1 MKRMML
7 VLAVLVLFAGS
18 AFAQGTIKLEG
29 TIKLG
34 GIWTLADITGK
45 QGSAAAQL
53 AVDEINAAGGVLG
66 KKLELIVVDDEGK
79 ADKAAAAVEK
89 LATVDKV
96 DVFIGGMASGAEL
109 GKIPAFKKYGK
120 VVMSTGAAGS
130 ATVEKALG
138 PSPESDFYFHLHPW
152 DYNQGA
158 SYAEGWDAIQKK
170 YPQIQIKKIFLAYEE
185 GAFGKS
191 SWDATKVLFGSDKR
205 YTVDGASFKSALLG
219 GGDYTAVLEAA
230 KEFKPDLY
238 IWAGYDADALPMLE
252 QAKAMKFSPGIYL
265 GAPPGWPIGFGSSKL
280 ARNVMLYGM
289 WSPAINDINQ
299 VSAKFYKN
307 YIAKFKEEPATY
319 FAPLAY
325 SAVYI
330 VAEGIKAAG
339 TTETGPLVKALEQTK
354 YVSPLGEVITFKPSN
369 IIKHQGITRQK
380 ILQWQNGIQEVIWPF
395 ETATAEPVYPFPA
408 WK

>member
-18 AFAQGTIKLEG
+18 AFAQGTTKLEG

-96 DVFIGGMASGAEL
+96 DVFVGGMASGAAL

-205 YTVDGASFKSALLG
+205 YTIDGASFKSALLG

-230 KEFKPDLY
+230 KAFKPDLF

-289 WSPAINDINQ
+289 WSPAINDINP

-307 YIAKFKEEPATY
+307 YIAKYREEPATY

>member
-1 MKRMML
+1 MKRLMT
-7 VLAVLVLFAGS
+7 VLAVLLLLGGS
-18 AFAQGTIKLEG
+18 VFAQNTIK
-29 TIKLG
+29 IG

-53 AVDEINAAGGVLG
+53 AVEEINKAGGING
-66 KKLELIVVDDEGK
+66 KLLELIVVDDEGK

-96 DVFIGGMASGAEL
+96 DVFVGGMGSGAEL

-170 YPQIQIKKIFLAYEE
+170 YPNIQIKKIFLAYEE

-205 YTVDGASFKSALLG
+205 YTIDGAPFKSALLG
-219 GGDYTAVLEAA
+219 GGDYTAVLESA
-230 KEFKPDLY
+230 KAFKPDLFL
-238 IWAGYDADALPMLE
+238 WAGYDADALPLLE
-252 QAKAMKFSPGIYL
+252 QSKAMKFTPGIYL

-280 ARNVMLYGM
+280 SRNVMLYGM
-289 WSPAINDINQ
+289 WSPAMNENNAA
-299 VSAKFYKN
+299 SAKFYKA
-307 YIAKFKEEPATY
+307 YVAKFKEEPATY

-325 SAVYI
+325 SAIYI
-330 VAEGIKAAG
+330 LADGIKAAG
-339 TTETGPLVKALEQTK
+339 TTETAPLVKALEATK
-354 YVSPLGEVITFKPSN
+354 YASPLGELITFKPSN

-380 ILQWQNGIQEVIWPF
+380 ILQWQNGFQEVIWPF
-395 ETATAEPVYPFPA
+395 EAATAEPVYPFPA

>member
-18 AFAQGTIKLEG
+18 AFAQG

-130 ATVEKALG
+130 AIVEKALG

-191 SWDATKVLFGSDKR
+191 SWDATKALFGSDKR

>member
-1 MKRMML
+1 MKKRMML
-7 VLAVLVLFAGS
+7 ALAVLALIAGS
-18 AFAQGTIKLEG
+18 AYAQGTIK
-29 TIKLG
+29 IG

-96 DVFIGGMASGAEL
+96 DVFVGGMASGAEL
-109 GKIPAFKKYGK
+109 GKIPAFKKYNK

-138 PSPESDFYFHLHPW
+138 PSPDSDFYFHLHPW

-170 YPQIQIKKIFLAYEE
+170 YSNIQIKKIFLAYEE

-191 SWDATKVLFGSDKR
+191 SWDATKILFGSDKR
-205 YTVDGASFKSALLG
+205 YTIDGASFKSALLG

-230 KEFKPDLY
+230 KAFKPDLFL
-238 IWAGYDADALPMLE
+238 WAGYDADALPLLE
-252 QAKAMKFSPGIYL
+252 QSKAMKFSPGIYL
-265 GAPPGWPIGFGSSKL
+265 GAPPGWPIDFGASKL
-280 ARNVMLYGM
+280 SPNVMLYGM
-289 WSPAINDINQ
+289 WSTAMNNNNPS
-299 VSAKFYKN
+299 SAKFFKN
-307 YIAKFKEEPATY
+307 YVAKYKEEPATY

-325 SAVYI
+325 SAVFI
-330 VAEGIKAAG
+330 LADGIKAAG
-339 TTETGPLVKALEQTK
+339 TTETAALVKALEATK
-354 YVSPLGEVITFKPSN
+354 YASPRGETITFTPST

-380 ILQWQNGIQEVIWPF
+380 ILQWQNGDQQVIWPF
-395 ETATAEPVYPFPA
+395 EAATAVPVYPFPA

>member
-1 MKRMML
+1 MKRLMI
-7 VLAVLVLFAGS
+7 VLAVLLLLGGS
-18 AFAQGTIKLEG
+18 VFAQNTIK
-29 TIKLG
+29 IG

-53 AVDEINAAGGVLG
+53 AVEEINKAGGING
-66 KKLELIVVDDEGK
+66 KMLELIVVDDEGK

-96 DVFIGGMASGAEL
+96 DVFVGGMGSGAEL

-170 YPQIQIKKIFLAYEE
+170 YPNIQIKKIFLAYEE

-191 SWDATKVLFGSDKR
+191 SWDATKILFGSDKR
-205 YTVDGASFKSALLG
+205 YTIDGAPFKSALLG
-219 GGDYTAVLEAA
+219 GGDYTAVLESA
-230 KEFKPDLY
+230 KAFKPDLFL
-238 IWAGYDADALPMLE
+238 WAGYDADALPLLE
-252 QAKAMKFSPGIYL
+252 QSKAMKFTPGIYL

-280 ARNVMLYGM
+280 SRNVMLYGM
-289 WSPAINDINQ
+289 WSPAMNDNN
-299 VSAKFYKN
+299 VASAKFYKA
-307 YIAKFKEEPATY
+307 YVAKFREEPATY

-325 SAVYI
+325 SAIYI
-330 VAEGIKAAG
+330 LADGIKAAG
-339 TTETGPLVKALEQTK
+339 TTDTAPLVKALEATK
-354 YVSPLGEVITFKPSN
+354 YASPLGELITFKPSN

-380 ILQWQNGIQEVIWPF
+380 ILQWQNGFQEVIWPF
-395 ETATAEPVYPFPA
+395 EAATAEPVYPFPA

>member
-1 MKRMML
+1 MRR
-7 VLAVLVLFAGS
+7 
-18 AFAQGTIKLEG
+18 T
-29 TIKLG
+29 G
-34 GIWTLADITGK
+34 GIHEKND
-45 QGSAAAQL
+45 
-53 AVDEINAAGGVLG
+53 AGACGARAICG
-66 KKLELIVVDDEGK
+66 QRIRAGNHQAGLELIVVDDEGK

-307 YIAKFKEEPATY
+307 YIAKFREEPATY

>member
-1 MKRMML
+1 MKRLMT
-7 VLAVLVLFAGS
+7 VLAVLLLLGGS
-18 AFAQGTIKLEG
+18 VFAQNTIK
-29 TIKLG
+29 IG

-53 AVDEINAAGGVLG
+53 AVEEINKAGGING
-66 KKLELIVVDDEGK
+66 KMLELIVVDDEGK

-96 DVFIGGMASGAEL
+96 DVFVGGMGSGAEL

-170 YPQIQIKKIFLAYEE
+170 YPNIQIKKIFLAYEE

-205 YTVDGASFKSALLG
+205 YTIDGAPFKSALLG
-219 GGDYTAVLEAA
+219 GGDYTAVLESA
-230 KEFKPDLY
+230 KAFKPDLFL
-238 IWAGYDADALPMLE
+238 WAGYDADALPLLE
-252 QAKAMKFSPGIYL
+252 QSKAMKFTPGIYL

-280 ARNVMLYGM
+280 SRNVMLYGM
-289 WSPAINDINQ
+289 WSPAMNENNAA
-299 VSAKFYKN
+299 SAKFYKA
-307 YIAKFKEEPATY
+307 YVAKFKEEPATY

-325 SAVYI
+325 SAIYI
-330 VAEGIKAAG
+330 LADGIKAAG
-339 TTETGPLVKALEQTK
+339 TTETAPLVKALEATK
-354 YVSPLGEVITFKPSN
+354 YASPLGELITFKPSN

-380 ILQWQNGIQEVIWPF
+380 ILQWQDGFQEVIWPF
-395 ETATAEPVYPFPA
+395 EAATAEPIYPFPA

>member
-1 MKRMML
+1 MKRLMT
-7 VLAVLVLFAGS
+7 VLAVLLLLGGS
-18 AFAQGTIKLEG
+18 VFAQNTIK
-29 TIKLG
+29 IG

-53 AVDEINAAGGVLG
+53 AVEEINKAGGING
-66 KKLELIVVDDEGK
+66 KMLELIVVDDEGK

-96 DVFIGGMASGAEL
+96 DVFVGGMGSGAEL

-170 YPQIQIKKIFLAYEE
+170 YPNIQIKKIFLAYEE

-205 YTVDGASFKSALLG
+205 YTIDGAPFKSALLG
-219 GGDYTAVLEAA
+219 GGDYTAVLESA
-230 KEFKPDLY
+230 KAFKPDLFL
-238 IWAGYDADALPMLE
+238 WAGYDADALPLLE
-252 QAKAMKFSPGIYL
+252 QSKAMKFTPGIYL

-280 ARNVMLYGM
+280 SRNVMLYGM
-289 WSPAINDINQ
+289 WSPAMNENNAA
-299 VSAKFYKN
+299 SAKFYKA
-307 YIAKFKEEPATY
+307 YVAKFKEEPATY

-325 SAVYI
+325 SAIYI
-330 VAEGIKAAG
+330 LADGIKAAG
-339 TTETGPLVKALEQTK
+339 TTETAPLVKALEATK
-354 YVSPLGEVITFKPSN
+354 YASPLGELITFKPSN

-380 ILQWQNGIQEVIWPF
+380 ILQWQNGFQEVIWPF
-395 ETATAEPVYPFPA
+395 EAATAEPVYPFPA

>member
-18 AFAQGTIKLEG
+18 AFAQGTTKLEG

-96 DVFIGGMASGAEL
+96 DVFVGGMASGAEL

-205 YTVDGASFKSALLG
+205 YTIDGASFKSALLG

-230 KEFKPDLY
+230 KAFKPDLF

-289 WSPAINDINQ
+289 WSPAINDINP

-307 YIAKFKEEPATY
+307 YIAKYREEPATY

>member
-18 AFAQGTIKLEG
+18 AFAQGTIK
-29 TIKLG
+29 IG

-45 QGSAAAQL
+45 QGSAAAQM
-53 AVDEINAAGGVLG
+53 AVEEINAAGGVLG

-96 DVFIGGMASGAEL
+96 DVFVGGMASGAEL

-307 YIAKFKEEPATY
+307 YIAKFREEPATY

-325 SAVYI
+325 SAVY
-330 VAEGIKAAG
+330 VLAEGIKAAG

-395 ETATAEPVYPFPA
+395 EAATAEPVYPFPA

>member
-18 AFAQGTIKLEG
+18 AFAQGTTKLEG

-53 AVDEINAAGGVLG
+53 AVDEINAAGGVLD

-191 SWDATKVLFGSDKR
+191 SWDATKALFGSDKR
-205 YTVDGASFKSALLG
+205 YTIDGASFKSALLG
-219 GGDYTAVLEAA
+219 GGDYTAVLQAA
-230 KEFKPDLY
+230 KAFKPDLF

-289 WSPAINDINQ
+289 WSPAINDINP

-307 YIAKFKEEPATY
+307 YIAKYREEPATY

>member
-1 MKRMML
+1 MKKSML
-7 VLAVLVLFAGS
+7 VVAVLLILAGS
-18 AFAQGTIKLEG
+18 AFAQTIK
-29 TIKLG
+29 IG

-53 AVDEINAAGGVLG
+53 AVEEINAAGGVLG

-96 DVFIGGMASGAEL
+96 EVFIGGMASGAEL

-120 VVMSTGAAGS
+120 VVVSTGAAAS

-205 YTVDGASFKSALLG
+205 YTIDGASFKSALLG

-230 KEFKPDLY
+230 KAFKPDLF

-289 WSPAINDINQ
+289 WSPAINDINP

-307 YIAKFKEEPATY
+307 YIAKYKEEPATY

-325 SAVYI
+325 SAVY
-330 VAEGIKAAG
+330 VLAEGIKAAG
-339 TTETGPLVKALEQTK
+339 TTETGPLVKALEKTN
-354 YVSPLGEVITFKPSN
+354 YLSPLGEVITFKPSN

>member
-1 MKRMML
+1 MKRLMT
-7 VLAVLVLFAGS
+7 VLAVLLLLGGS
-18 AFAQGTIKLEG
+18 VFAQNTIK
-29 TIKLG
+29 IG

-53 AVDEINAAGGVLG
+53 AVEEINKAGGING
-66 KKLELIVVDDEGK
+66 KMLELIVVDDEGK

-96 DVFIGGMASGAEL
+96 DVFVGGMGSGAEL

-158 SYAEGWDAIQKK
+158 SYAEGWDAIQKQ
-170 YPQIQIKKIFLAYEE
+170 YPNIQIKKIFLAYEE

-205 YTVDGASFKSALLG
+205 YTIDGAPFKSALFG
-219 GGDYTAVLEAA
+219 GGDYTAVLESA
-230 KEFKPDLY
+230 KAFKPDLFL
-238 IWAGYDADALPMLE
+238 WAGYDADALPLLE
-252 QAKAMKFSPGIYL
+252 QSKAMKFTPGIYL

-280 ARNVMLYGM
+280 SRNVMLYGM
-289 WSPAINDINQ
+289 WSPAMNENNAA
-299 VSAKFYKN
+299 SAKFYKA
-307 YIAKFKEEPATY
+307 YVAKFKEEPATY

-325 SAVYI
+325 SAIYI
-330 VAEGIKAAG
+330 LADGIKAAG
-339 TTETGPLVKALEQTK
+339 TTETAPLVKALEATK
-354 YVSPLGEVITFKPSN
+354 YASPLGELITFKPSN

-380 ILQWQNGIQEVIWPF
+380 ILQWQDGFQEVIWPF
-395 ETATAEPVYPFPA
+395 EAATAEPIYPFPA

>member
-1 MKRMML
+1 MML
-7 VLAVLVLFAGS
+7 ALAVLAILAGS
-18 AFAQGTIKLEG
+18 AYAQGTIK
-29 TIKLG
+29 IG

-96 DVFIGGMASGAEL
+96 DVFVGGMASGAEL

-158 SYAEGWDAIQKK
+158 SYAEGWNAIQQK
-170 YPQIQIKKIFLAYEE
+170 YPNIQIKKIFLAYEE

-191 SWDATKVLFGSDKR
+191 SWDATKVLFGGDNR
-205 YTVDGASFKSALLG
+205 YIVDGASFKSALLG

-230 KEFKPDLY
+230 KAFKPDLFL
-238 IWAGYDADALPMLE
+238 WAGYDADALPLLE
-252 QAKAMKFSPGIYL
+252 QSKAMKFSPGIYL

-280 ARNVMLYGM
+280 SRNVMLYGM
-289 WSPAINDINQ
+289 WSTAMNDNNPA
-299 VSAKFYKN
+299 SAKFYKN
-307 YIAKFKEEPATY
+307 YVAKYKEEPATY

-330 VAEGIKAAG
+330 LVDGIKAAG
-339 TTETGPLVKALEQTK
+339 TTETAPLVKALEATK
-354 YVSPLGEVITFKPSN
+354 YASPLGETITFKPSN

-380 ILQWQNGIQEVIWPF
+380 ILQWQDGFQEVIWPF
-395 ETATAEPVYPFPA
+395 EAATAAPVYPFPA

>member
-18 AFAQGTIKLEG
+18 AFAQG

>member
-1 MKRMML
+1 MKRLMT
-7 VLAVLVLFAGS
+7 VLAVLLLLGGS
-18 AFAQGTIKLEG
+18 VFAQNTIK
-29 TIKLG
+29 IG

-53 AVDEINAAGGVLG
+53 AVEEINKAGGING
-66 KKLELIVVDDEGK
+66 KLLELIVVDDEGK

-96 DVFIGGMASGAEL
+96 DVFVGGMGSGAEL

-170 YPQIQIKKIFLAYEE
+170 YPNIQIKKIFLAYEE

-205 YTVDGASFKSALLG
+205 YTIDGAPFKSALLG
-219 GGDYTAVLEAA
+219 GGDYTAVLESA
-230 KEFKPDLY
+230 KAFKPDLFL
-238 IWAGYDADALPMLE
+238 WAGYDADALPLLE
-252 QAKAMKFSPGIYL
+252 QSKAMKFTPGIYL

-280 ARNVMLYGM
+280 SRNVMLYGM
-289 WSPAINDINQ
+289 WSPAMNENNAA
-299 VSAKFYKN
+299 SAKFYKA
-307 YIAKFKEEPATY
+307 YVAKFKEEPATY

-325 SAVYI
+325 SAIYI
-330 VAEGIKAAG
+330 LADGIKAAG
-339 TTETGPLVKALEQTK
+339 TTETAPLVKALEATK
-354 YVSPLGEVITFKPSN
+354 YASPLGEL
-369 IIKHQGITRQK
+369 IKIGRAH
-380 ILQWQNGIQEVIWPF
+380 V
-395 ETATAEPVYPFPA
+395 
-408 WK
+408 